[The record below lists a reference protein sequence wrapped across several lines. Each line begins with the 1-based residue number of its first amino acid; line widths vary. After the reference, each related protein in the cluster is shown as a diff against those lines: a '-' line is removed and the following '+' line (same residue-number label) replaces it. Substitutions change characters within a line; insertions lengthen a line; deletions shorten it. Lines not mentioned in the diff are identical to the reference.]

1 MIAGRRARKRSLIR
15 SGAMTAAITRTL
27 SSMDGVSAFQ
37 RGPSSEPGRISTLP
51 SYTHATSQSEMVMYL
66 RQLATLHGAG
76 ILTDEEFSAA
86 QARLM
91 GS

>member
-15 SGAMTAAITRTL
+15 SKAMTAAMAGTL
-27 SSMDGVSAFQ
+27 SSMDGVATFPM
-37 RGPSSEPGRISTLP
+37 GSSYDLNHSVPAPQPELR
-51 SYTHATSQSEMVMYL
+51 MYL
-66 RQLATLHGAG
+66 RQLSTLHAAG

-86 QARLM
+86 RTRLF